1 VKAIRRLLAATL
13 AATILLLVFASAFY
27 VWHFDPFVLWAP
39 PDRKL
44 LTVFYNQRATFNRL
58 RDMAHEDR
66 ELIQDINEQSVAHS
80 RLSAERREEYLRLI
94 SSVNRKLSIESAPN
108 QVTFVFADG
117 NVGLS
122 LWCEWFKGIAYLS
135 NGYENQGRVVNSLD
149 ALPKSVDYGVYLVP
163 VEPNWYLIFSKM
175 D

>member
-1 VKAIRRLLAATL
+1 MRRVLQILGRLLERRQ
-13 AATILLLVFASAFY
+13 VFALRELPDFGNRR
-27 VWHFDPFVLWAP
+27 FDAAHVA
-39 PDRKL
+39 DRKL

-122 LWCEWFKGIAYLS
+122 LWCEWFKGIAYL
-135 NGYENQGRVVNSLD
+135 
-149 ALPKSVDYGVYLVP
+149 
-163 VEPNWYLIFSKM
+163 
-175 D
+175 